1 MSKATIIFNGIIL
14 ETFLLNSEREYP
26 LSSLFII
33 DQERIDNAI
42 RCKKKK
48 KNQKGGNRIITFCQ
62 LFHLFWGN
70 QFPHECVEIIIG
82 FIKITHW

>member
-48 KNQKGGNRIITFCQ
+48 RIRKEEIESS
-62 LFHLFWGN
+62 LF
-70 QFPHECVEIIIG
+70 VSY
-82 FIKITHW
+82 FISFGVTNSPMNV